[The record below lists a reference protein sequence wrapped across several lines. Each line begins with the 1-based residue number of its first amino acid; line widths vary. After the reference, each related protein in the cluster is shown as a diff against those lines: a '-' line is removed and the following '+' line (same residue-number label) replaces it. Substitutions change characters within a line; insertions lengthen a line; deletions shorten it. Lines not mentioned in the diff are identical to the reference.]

1 MKFKKLQ
8 TNPTAPEAGDRL
20 HADVTG
26 RRTQHSMKIYEHL
39 MTIYEI

>member
-8 TNPTAPEAGDRL
+8 TNHTAHEAGDRL

-26 RRTQHSMKIYEHL
+26 RRTQNSMKIYENL

>member
-8 TNPTAPEAGDRL
+8 TSPTAHEAGDRL

-26 RRTQHSMKIYEHL
+26 RRTQHSMNIYESL
-39 MTIYEI
+39 MTIYQM